1 MSLSD
6 YIVVGKIIAT
16 HGIKGWLTIKSFTSN
31 PKDIFSYN
39 LEININNKITSINI
53 DDYNFMP
60 KKITMKLK
68 ELSRIED
75 AEDYITK
82 DILVHK
88 NNLPKTTDGEYYW
101 YQLINCAVHT
111 HEHVKIGLVKSL
123 LRSGETDILI
133 IWNDD
138 LKKEIFIPLIKEY
151 LIKVNLEDNLII
163 VKWNETF

>member
-88 NNLPKTTDGEYYW
+88 NNLPNSNREIIF
-101 YQLINCAVHT
+101 QLITESKEKYIKRQIKNLTKSVYILCQ
-111 HEHVKIGLVKSL
+111 KIK
-123 LRSGETDILI
+123 LI
-133 IWNDD
+133 MI
-138 LKKEIFIPLIKEY
+138 E
-151 LIKVNLEDNLII
+151 
-163 VKWNETF
+163 

>member
-31 PKDIFSYN
+31 PQDIFDYK
-39 LEININNKITSINI
+39 LAININNKITNI
-53 DDYNFMP
+53 DVDNYNFMP

-68 ELSRIED
+68 ELTCIED
-75 AEDYITK
+75 AEVYLTK

-88 NNLPKTTDGEYYW
+88 NNLPQTIDGEYYW
-101 YQLINCAVHT
+101 YQLINCEVHT
-111 HEHVKIGLVKSL
+111 HEHVKIGHVISL
-123 LRSGETDILI
+123 LRNGETDILI

-138 LKKEIFIPLIKEY
+138 LKKEIFVPFIKEY

-163 VKWNETF
+163 VQWNETF